1 MKLLMYD
8 WRAFTKFEVFKE
20 LEAQGIELDLFNR
33 NGSLDIRAKNEDETE
48 EFIEKIRRILKE
60 HSYDAVFSINFVWEI
75 AKVCNEVG
83 IMYIAWTYDS
93 PALAG
98 NEKHHYYDTNRIFM
112 FDSKEIK
119 YLKRKSVPGLY
130 HLNLAVNALRM
141 NRFNPS
147 PAQKL
152 KYNSDIS
159 FVGQLYDVGFN
170 DMLAAFN
177 EYAQGFLKAVL
188 DMQMKIYGQN
198 IIKELITGEIVGFAS
213 DELLNEKIK
222 KYNKEIL
229 DSDSDIFSVGNFRQF
244 LHQAV
249 ANRERVMLLSLLSKH
264 HQVTLY
270 SPDKSEFFENIRYG
284 GVVDYMKEM
293 PYVFKCSKINLNIT
307 MRSIESGIP
316 QRCIDVM
323 GCHSFLLTNY
333 QEDLFEEF
341 KEGKSVVTYR
351 SLEEAVDKAD
361 FYLRHDTLRNKIADN
376 AYKIVKNN
384 FSYRSQLSKIWKIT
398 GLK

>member
-1 MKLLMYD
+1 MRLLMYD
-8 WRAFTKFEVFKE
+8 WCSLTKFELFQE
-20 LEAQGIELDLFNR
+20 FTAEGIEFDLFNCSV
-33 NGSLDIRAKNEDETE
+33 NLDIRPKTNEESE
-48 EFIEKIRRILKE
+48 KFMEKIERILKKKK
-60 HSYDAVFSINFVWEI
+60 YDAVFSINYVWEI
-75 AKVCNEVG
+75 AKVCNDMDM
-83 IMYIAWTYDS
+83 MYIAWTYDS
-93 PALAG
+93 PALG
-98 NEKHHYYDTNRIFM
+98 GPDTYLYCDTNRIFM
-112 FDSKEIK
+112 FDSREVKIN
-119 YLKRKSVPGLY
+119 KRKNIPNLY
-130 HLNLAVNALRM
+130 HLNLAVNTSRLNGFKATGAQRQ
-141 NRFNPS
+141 RFE
-147 PAQKL
+147 
-152 KYNSDIS
+152 SDIS
-159 FVGQLYDVGFN
+159 FVGKLYDVELKKIMEILNPYAYGFV
-170 DMLAAFN
+170 
-177 EYAQGFLKAVL
+177 QAVI
-188 DMQMKIYGQN
+188 DMQMKNYGGN
-198 IIKELITGEIVGFAS
+198 IIKDLITNQIIEFVTSEDLIERLADFNNRVGVPK
-213 DELLNEKIK
+213 DT
-222 KYNKEIL
+222 
-229 DSDSDIFSVGNFRQF
+229 FSVSAFQLF